1 MTKLQEIRAL
11 QKQLPDRTDLIE
23 DMKYHAVDDEWT
35 AHHSTIV
42 GCSDTIGDYQVIRKF
57 DLEIDCDMDWEEH
70 LLETMSENERKRYI
84 DTSGEI
90 NLDNL
95 YEDYDPYE
103 EMYHIQFGE
112 YMQIWYNVKD
122 HSIYKLGRINK
133 DPEYCSLKGPWTWL
147 SGQLTARKKAFLG
160 RFDCSRFYDGL
171 YKDITVH
178 PNLLANGYVALDTFD
193 WNYEYIDD
201 SAPEEVR
208 FVSNTPIV
216 NLFESFLNTKS
227 QAATLISLYGKE
239 NYFYVLA
246 QEDKNYQKEVI
257 AALRICRRNK
267 YVPADLRDWQ
277 DYTKILFD
285 LGKDLH
291 NAHYVCPPDLHEA
304 HQKAVQQANKEKDKV
319 ELQRKLR
326 EAEKKLDKFIQ
337 HMQAFLDLHF
347 ESENICIRPL
357 QSPVEYVHEG
367 NAMHHCVTN
376 YQDRYDSLILTA
388 RNHNNERI
396 ATCEV
401 DLNTYRIIQ
410 IRGLQNK
417 LTEYNDEIAI
427 LLTKNMSKIRRANK
441 KQKLLTAALKAA

>member
-1 MTKLQEIRAL
+1 MTKLKEILRL

-23 DMKYHAVDDEWT
+23 DIKYHAIDVEWT

-57 DLEIDCDMDWEEH
+57 DIEIEPDFNWEEH
-70 LLETMSENERKRYI
+70 LIDEMCEAEKKRYL
-84 DTSGEI
+84 DKNGEI

-103 EMYHIQFGE
+103 QMYDIELGE

-122 HSIYKLGRINK
+122 HSIYKLGRIN
-133 DPEYCSLKGPWTWL
+133 DNPEYCSLKGPWTSL
-147 SGQLTARKKAFLG
+147 SNRLTARKKSFLG
-160 RFDCSRFYDGL
+160 RFDSSRFYDGL
-171 YKDITVH
+171 YKDITIH
-178 PNLLANGYVALDTFD
+178 PDLLANGYVALDTFD
-193 WNYEYIDD
+193 WSYEYID
-201 SAPEEVR
+201 SSSPEEVR

-216 NLFESFLNTKS
+216 NLIESFLNQKS

-291 NAHYVCPPDLHEA
+291 NAHYVCPADLHEA
-304 HQKAVQQANKEKDKV
+304 HQKAVREANKEKDKI

-347 ESENICIRPL
+347 ESENIVIRPL
-357 QSPVEYVHEG
+357 RSPVEYVHEG
-367 NAMHHCVTN
+367 NAMHHCVAS

-388 RNHNNERI
+388 RNRKDERI

-401 DLNTYRIIQ
+401 DLQTYRIIQ

-417 LTEYNDEIAI
+417 PTEYNDEIAI
-427 LLTKNMSKIRRANK
+427 LLTKNMSKIRRANR
-441 KQKLLTAALKAA
+441 KQKQLIAALKAA